1 MKILM
6 QITLLFVDTFY
17 SLSKLRIKLTLYQP
31 EIDENEDDAK
41 LKVDKK
47 FKKIRLINLMFVFMI
62 SLIIFLF

>member
-47 FKKIRLINLMFVFMI
+47 FKRIRLINLMFVFMI

>member
-41 LKVDKK
+41 LKVDKR
-47 FKKIRLINLMFVFMI
+47 FKKI
-62 SLIIFLF
+62 

>member
-47 FKKIRLINLMFVFMI
+47 FKKIRLINLMFVFMV